1 MQYNFLCFH
10 LKFTTAIY
18 NFVNVEHEYCG
29 IMFISNLNIIENV
42 TTLFKQAPRVR
53 EANITRA
60 GKLFE
65 DRDG

>member
-42 TTLFKQAPRVR
+42 TSLF
-53 EANITRA
+53 
-60 GKLFE
+60 F
-65 DRDG
+65 